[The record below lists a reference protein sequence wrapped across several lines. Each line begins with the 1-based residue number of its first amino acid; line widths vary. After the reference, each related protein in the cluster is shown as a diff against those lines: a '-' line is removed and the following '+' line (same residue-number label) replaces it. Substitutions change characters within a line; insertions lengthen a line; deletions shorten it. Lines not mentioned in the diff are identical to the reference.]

1 MYKQGKT
8 ENYFKIISIFK
19 GLDMLKLL
27 HNTDSK
33 KKNKDLVNMIKRG
46 LSDLKDEFE
55 KMSEDEKT
63 FEQPDEIV
71 NLVERIF

>member
-1 MYKQGKT
+1 
-8 ENYFKIISIFK
+8 
-19 GLDMLKLL
+19 MLKLL

-71 NLVERIF
+71 NLVGRIF